1 MKRLL
6 PSLTLILLICTAA
19 FAQTTTLTVNGSLNI
34 LNNSFSGT
42 VTLSGVISGS
52 GTIAVPAI
60 TAGATG
66 FTGNYT
72 ITLSGGTLTG
82 VVTVPTSVLTGS
94 GNISLTVTG
103 GTGSY
108 AGASG
113 TFAALTG
120 TAALAGT
127 SVNLTNYTGTGTVT
141 IGGTGGGGGGGGAN
155 APAITAVL
163 DAASYTRNIARGSI
177 FVVKGN
183 NLSAAGFTQLS
194 FPLPTTS
201 GGVRITFTPAGGGA
215 ATDAYLIYLYNQGG
229 VNQLAAILP
238 STVAAGNYNVT
249 VPTAQGP
256 SPRS

>member
-1 MKRLL
+1 MKRLH
-6 PSLTLILLICTAA
+6 PSLTLILLFCTAA

-42 VTLSGVISGS
+42 ATLSGGISGS
-52 GTIAVPAI
+52 GTIAVPTL

-82 VVTVPTSVLTGS
+82 VVSVPTSVLTGGGNISLTVTGGTGAFAGAS

-120 TAALAGT
+120 SAALSGT
-127 SVNLTNYTGTGTVT
+127 SVNLTNYTGTGT
-141 IGGTGGGGGGGGAN
+141 
-155 APAITAVL
+155 ITL
-163 DAASYTRNIARGSI
+163 G
-177 FVVKGN
+177 
-183 NLSAAGFTQLS
+183 
-194 FPLPTTS
+194 
-201 GGVRITFTPAGGGA
+201 
-215 ATDAYLIYLYNQGG
+215 
-229 VNQLAAILP
+229 
-238 STVAAGNYNVT
+238 
-249 VPTAQGP
+249 
-256 SPRS
+256 

>member
-1 MKRLL
+1 MKRLH
-6 PSLTLILLICTAA
+6 PSLTLILLFCTAA

-42 VTLSGVISGS
+42 ATLSGGISGS
-52 GTIAVPAI
+52 GTIAVPTL

-82 VVTVPTSVLTGS
+82 VVTVPTTVLTGG

-120 TAALAGT
+120 SAALSGT
-127 SVNLTNYTGTGTVT
+127 SVNLTNYTGSGTIT
-141 IGGTGGGGGGGGAN
+141 LGGSSGGGGGGGGGAGAN
-155 APAITAVL
+155 SPAITAVL
-163 DAASYTRNIARGSI
+163 DAASYTKNIARGSI
-177 FVVKGN
+177 FVVK
-183 NLSAAGFTQLS
+183 
-194 FPLPTTS
+194 
-201 GGVRITFTPAGGGA
+201 
-215 ATDAYLIYLYNQGG
+215 
-229 VNQLAAILP
+229 
-238 STVAAGNYNVT
+238 
-249 VPTAQGP
+249 
-256 SPRS
+256 